1 MVLLP
6 HQIGVQPIIIWDA
19 AKQHTTPVVFTSAR
33 RLGLWPIIVP
43 AKLTWLLQP
52 LDTHVFSRFKR
63 RLEEIHQ
70 ATHVQSPSGVVAFPE
85 FMGCVSRT
93 IEDVVTNGSWRHAFE
108 GDGFGRSQ
116 GGLSLRVKEHL
127 GIQEPLSVSDEC
139 PSLDELAECFPARYR
154 MTQNLASVATATPLP
169 RFVRP
174 AVGPIAAACA
184 RSPLSPADALV
195 QKRWRCVV

>member
-19 AKQHTTPVVFTSAR
+19 ARQHTTPVVFTSAR
-33 RLGLWPIIVP
+33 RLGLWPITVP

-85 FMGCVSRT
+85 FMRCVSRT

-116 GGLSLRVKEHL
+116 GGCHCEWKSTWASKSPCQCQMNVL
-127 GIQEPLSVSDEC
+127 PLMNL
-139 PSLDELAECFPARYR
+139 PSIPQHV
-154 MTQNLASVATATPLP
+154 T
-169 RFVRP
+169 VRLN
-174 AVGPIAAACA
+174 I
-184 RSPLSPADALV
+184 
-195 QKRWRCVV
+195 